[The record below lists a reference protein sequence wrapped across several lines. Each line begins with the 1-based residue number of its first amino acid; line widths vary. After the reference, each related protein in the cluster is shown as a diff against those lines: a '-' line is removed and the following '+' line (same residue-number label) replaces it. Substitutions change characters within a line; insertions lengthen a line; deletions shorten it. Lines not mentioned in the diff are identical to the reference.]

1 MPVCSATGADKILVQ
16 LTGPPLTLA
25 DGVTQYVFVRDFSSG
40 GLVSRDNSRIEKDT
54 VKSVSYT
61 NSCLSKW
68 TMQHFYLKV
77 QLRSKYIQPKCE
89 LFCEFKI

>member
-25 DGVTQYVFVRDFSSG
+25 DGVTQCVFVRDFSSVG
-40 GLVSRDNSRIEKDT
+40 VASRDCSRIEKGA

-61 NSCLSKW
+61 NSCLSKS
-68 TMQHFYLKV
+68 TMQHLYLDV
-77 QLRSKYIQPKCE
+77 QLRSKCSPPPCE
-89 LFCEFKI
+89 LFSEFKI